1 MSAAVHHH
9 RDVRRWAILIAVILV
24 AASAWWV
31 PSPSAHAEGG
41 WRPGWCRQGE
51 GMTVVVDFSSAPAS
65 QWPSVPGNEFN
76 GYVVRC
82 VIGAV
87 VDDSGD
93 PVTKGLTAAG
103 IPFKGQPNY
112 VEEIFGWRPAIGW
125 LRGIGATEGGWI
137 RNSWSEME
145 SSYKIDGFQ
154 FFVVAGTPERVP
166 VPPPKF
172 ANPGGQGPT
181 ETPSTPGET
190 GPSASQ
196 GTPSATPPT
205 TSKPSRSKPTA
216 DPTAPRRTTRPP
228 IRPKPTT
235 KATRGPVTRP
245 SPTHS
250 RPLPTQASRPPSQQP
265 LPGGPPTR
273 PQTSNAQT
281 SSPESTSTQT
291 SSAASTASSSSSS
304 ASSSTSATAP
314 DSATPSSSSLQ
325 PVYGTEA
332 PAAPNTA
339 LSEADGT
346 SPWAWGGIFTVL
358 LGSIG
363 ALIWR
368 VRGTPPAPGAEE

>member
-9 RDVRRWAILIAVILV
+9 RDVRRWATLIAAVVVLLS
-24 AASAWWV
+24 AAVLFW
-31 PSPSAHAEGG
+31 PSPSARAEGG

-65 QWPSVPGNEFN
+65 QWPSVPGNEFE

-82 VIGAV
+82 VIG
-87 VDDSGD
+87 DPSDLTGD
-93 PVTKGLTAAG
+93 MATKGLTAAG
-103 IPFKGQPNY
+103 IPFRGPGFVTQ
-112 VEEIFGWRPAIGW
+112 IFGYSPPAGW
-125 LRGIGATEGGWI
+125 LRGTGTPEGGWDKQD
-137 RNSWSEME
+137 WMMT

-154 FFVVAGTPERVP
+154 FFALSTQEVP
-166 VPPPKF
+166 VAAPKF

-205 TSKPSRSKPTA
+205 TSKPSPSKPTA
-216 DPTAPRRTTRPP
+216 DPTATRTTTRPP
-228 IRPKPTT
+228 TRPKPTAE
-235 KATRGPVTRP
+235 ATRGPSTRP
-245 SPTHS
+245 SQTRA
-250 RPLPTQASRPPSQQP
+250 RPLPTQATRPPTQQP
-265 LPGGPPTR
+265 LPGSPLPSSQAST
-273 PQTSNAQT
+273 PQTS
-281 SSPESTSTQT
+281 SVPP
-291 SSAASTASSSSSS
+291 SASS
-304 ASSSTSATAP
+304 ASSTSAAASRSPVASSSASATAP

-332 PAAPNTA
+332 PAASGTP